1 MKFYMQA
8 KPEFKRSERLAM
20 NMRLGLKTTS
30 GGVMDTTEL
39 IAEMFLKDYQATWD
53 GEAEN
58 WSQITILSDF
68 LVWLDQRKTGGQL
81 IELRLIKNQT
91 AKTVVDE
98 LMRVRNYDKKEH
110 RPLCF
115 FYWNLFT
122 RTPWPT
128 PNIGTSLKTRVD
140 PTSGVLRISQG

>member
-1 MKFYMQA
+1 M
-8 KPEFKRSERLAM
+8 
-20 NMRLGLKTTS
+20 
-30 GGVMDTTEL
+30 MDTKEI

-81 IELRLIKNQT
+81 IDLRLIKNQT

-98 LMRVRNYDKKEH
+98 LMRVRNYDKKEA
-110 RPLCF
+110 
-115 FYWNLFT
+115 
-122 RTPWPT
+122 
-128 PNIGTSLKTRVD
+128 
-140 PTSGVLRISQG
+140 